1 MRIKFHGGRGS
12 HPVPVDPS
20 RIDEISAHLWELSQ
34 KNPGKSWV
42 QAKASLLNDQP
53 RANFQIYGGATTCIE
68 VKDDTL
74 PMPLFFDAGTGLT
87 GAATD
92 AASGLNNPDF
102 TAHRGKAAIFF
113 THTHWD
119 HIQGLTT
126 IPQIFQDG
134 NEFHLYSVH
143 KQLQNRLSV
152 LFQDEY
158 FPVPFRTVGER
169 MHFHQI
175 DLGSITRFGE
185 FEISHFG
192 QTHPGASFAYRVSG
206 RGKTFVFATDT
217 ELKNIQAPHLKPGQN
232 IYSNADLLVLDAHF
246 SPEEAKQSEGWGHA
260 SIHAAVEL
268 ALREKVK
275 KLCLFH
281 QSPFYSDK
289 EIDRQLVR
297 AQEHRQKHQSDSP
310 LTIVMMVEGAEISI

>member
-1 MRIKFHGGRGS
+1 
-12 HPVPVDPS
+12 VPVGPT
-20 RIDEISAHLWELSQ
+20 RIDEISASLWELSQ
-34 KNPGKSWV
+34 RNPGTSWA
-42 QAKASLLNDQP
+42 QAKKTLVADQP
-53 RANFQIYGGATTCIE
+53 RSSFQIYGGATTCIE
-68 VKDDTL
+68 IRDDGL
-74 PMPLFFDAGTGLT
+74 PMPLFIDAGTGLT
-87 GAATD
+87 AASTD
-92 AASGLNNPDF
+92 AGSGLNN
-102 TAHRGKAAIFF
+102 AHFAAQHGKAAIFF

-143 KQLQNRLSV
+143 KQLENRLSV

-158 FPVPFRTVGER
+158 FPVPFRTISER
-169 MHFHQI
+169 MRFHQI
-175 DLGSITRFGE
+175 ELGAVTRFGD
-185 FEISHFG
+185 FDISHFG
-192 QTHPGASFAYRVSG
+192 QTHPGGSFAYRVSG
-206 RGKTFVFATDT
+206 HGKTFVFATDT

-260 SIHAAVEL
+260 SIHTAVEL

-281 QSPFYSDK
+281 QSPFYSDQ
-289 EIDRQLVR
+289 EIDRQLTR
-297 AQEHRQKHQSDSP
+297 AQEHRKKCESDSP
-310 LTIVMMVEGAEISI
+310 LTIVMMVEGEEISV